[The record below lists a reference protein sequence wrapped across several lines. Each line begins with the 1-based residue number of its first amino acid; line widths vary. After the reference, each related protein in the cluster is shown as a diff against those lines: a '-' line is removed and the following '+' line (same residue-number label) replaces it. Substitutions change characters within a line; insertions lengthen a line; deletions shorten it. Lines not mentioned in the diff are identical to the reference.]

1 LISRGE
7 SGSALVYCGRL
18 NRDPLELA
26 GVQVLYGWLHLR
38 GFEAVTTLRS
48 IAVSPE
54 LCVAEAEFDLAAV
67 KNC

>member
-1 LISRGE
+1 M
-7 SGSALVYCGRL
+7 VYCGRL
-18 NRDPLELA
+18 NPGPFELA
-26 GVQVLYGWLHLR
+26 GVRVLYGWVHLR